1 MTFLARPELRSWGAS
16 WDEVEMSLHYVTL
29 LAVRPTHPFHPRV
42 LNLLY
47 RILPLDPQP
56 SLPILSTTLSTY
68 HINPPT
74 HPPTSAPILSYP
86 IRSYLIK
93 ARLTWDQRVR
103 ELLDDIRRKIDTA
116 VGYMAENIKVKKM
129 KDTFLL
135 CPVTLFNDL

>member
-29 LAVRPTHPFHPRV
+29 LAVRTPHPFQPHF

-47 RILPLDPQP
+47 RILPPIHQP
-56 SLPILSTTLSTY
+56 SLSILSTTLSTY
-68 HINPPT
+68 LTNPPS
-74 HPPTSAPILSYP
+74 PTPTLPYP
-86 IRSYLIK
+86 TK

-129 KDTFLL
+129 KYTFLL
-135 CPVTLFNDL
+135 CPVTPVNVL